1 MEQAWSIF
9 KGLITWPKREL
20 IIAGPTPSVQEG
32 LIFSSR
38 MVTIGQEM
46 VRENYSS
53 RSGKSQRI
61 SLWVRENLSLWKVFE
76 ILRVH
81 IFFINSWTLHVTC
94 WKQKSIAARTDV
106 RGRGGGG
113 GWVHQRLISEFVNSF
128 GRGNLQLWEKS
139 QGISETSGCGI
150 HGWDSQLDNRLRFN
164 LPARELSHIY
174 PYTLEIQCLMQ
185 LRGHLKQVS
194 VKNYACICGR

>member
-32 LIFSSR
+32 LIFPSR

-61 SLWVRENLSLWKVFE
+61 SLWVRKNLSLWKKSRKIE

-81 IFFINSWTLHVTC
+81 IYFINSWTHHVTC
-94 WKQKSIAARTDV
+94 WKHKSIVERIAV
-106 RGRGGGG
+106 RGGGRGG
-113 GWVHQRLISEFVNSF
+113 WVRQRLISEFVNQF
-128 GRGNLQLWEKS
+128 GQGNLQLSGKC
-139 QGISETSGCGI
+139 QGISETSGFGI
-150 HGWDSQLDNRLRFN
+150 HGSDSQSEDRIRFIF
-164 LPARELSHIY
+164 PARGLSHIY
-174 PYTLEIQCLMQ
+174 PYTLLSI
-185 LRGHLKQVS
+185 
-194 VKNYACICGR
+194 

>member
-46 VRENYSS
+46 VKENYSS
-53 RSGKSQRI
+53 RPGKSQRI

-81 IFFINSWTLHVTC
+81 IFFL
-94 WKQKSIAARTDV
+94 SIHGHSTWLAESKNQSQR
-106 RGRGGGG
+106 G

-128 GRGNLQLWEKS
+128 GRGNLELWEKS

-164 LPARELSHIY
+164 LPARALSHIY
-174 PYTLEIQCLMQ
+174 PYTLEIQCLIQ

-194 VKNYACICGR
+194 VKKYACICGR

>member
-1 MEQAWSIF
+1 MELAWSIL
-9 KGLITWPKREL
+9 KGFITWPKREL

-32 LIFSSR
+32 LIFPSR

-61 SLWVRENLSLWKVFE
+61 SLWVRENLSLWKKSRLSE

-81 IFFINSWTLHVTC
+81 IFFLSIHGHSTWLAESINQS
-94 WKQKSIAARTDV
+94 Q
-106 RGRGGGG
+106 RGLMWGVGGGG

-128 GRGNLQLWEKS
+128 GQGNLQLSEKS
-139 QGISETSGCGI
+139 RWISETSGCGI
-150 HGWDSQLDNRLRFN
+150 HGWDSQSEDRIRFF
-164 LPARELSHIY
+164 PARRFSHIY
-174 PYTLEIQCLMQ
+174 PYTLLS
-185 LRGHLKQVS
+185 L
-194 VKNYACICGR
+194 

>member
-1 MEQAWSIF
+1 MALPTPACFLSWNHSLFRQQKCVIVHGCGQDGSILANKNAKKNDEYPAIFMEQAWSIF

-46 VRENYSS
+46 VKENYSS
-53 RSGKSQRI
+53 MPGKSQRI

-81 IFFINSWTLHVTC
+81 IFFYQFMDTPRDLLKAKIN
-94 WKQKSIAARTDV
+94 R
-106 RGRGGGG
+106 
-113 GWVHQRLISEFVNSF
+113 SEDWCE
-128 GRGNLQLWEKS
+128 G
-139 QGISETSGCGI
+139 
-150 HGWDSQLDNRLRFN
+150 
-164 LPARELSHIY
+164 
-174 PYTLEIQCLMQ
+174 
-185 LRGHLKQVS
+185 
-194 VKNYACICGR
+194 

>member
-32 LIFSSR
+32 LIFPSR

-61 SLWVRENLSLWKVFE
+61 SLWVRENLSLWKKSRKSE
-76 ILRVH
+76 IWRVH
-81 IFFINSWTLHVTC
+81 YGALWSWWRWWRFQRFLSHRRA
-94 WKQKSIAARTDV
+94 QKSYTDLSLTLKFPLLCLFAFIFRCCCNFFKLMSTLMV
-106 RGRGGGG
+106 TFSTPPPLPISSAFKIKYGGLC
-113 GWVHQRLISEFVNSF
+113 RI
-128 GRGNLQLWEKS
+128 
-139 QGISETSGCGI
+139 
-150 HGWDSQLDNRLRFN
+150 
-164 LPARELSHIY
+164 
-174 PYTLEIQCLMQ
+174 M
-185 LRGHLKQVS
+185 
-194 VKNYACICGR
+194 